1 MAKVRAKQTSVRKS
15 VVNVF
20 ARSILTGNSVMAA
33 RVLSL
38 IEKSDPIASEVMKRL
53 YSHTGRARMIGI
65 TGSAGT
71 GKSSL
76 IDQMIAEFRRRKK
89 NLGILT
95 VDPSSPFSGGALLG
109 DRLRM
114 RGHFLDPGVFIRSLA
129 TRNGLGSLPRSIF
142 AATQLLDAMGKEY
155 ILIETIG
162 IGQNQV
168 DIAQIV
174 DTVIVVTTPAGGDEI
189 QALKAGVLEIADIL
203 VMNKSDLPGAEQM
216 VFHLAELFGATG
228 LPLFRTSALRNEGI
242 APLIDAI
249 EKRTPELEFKANRKQ
264 QKLKI
269 SRAQMFI
276 LVRDRLMARLE
287 AKLGDHEIEQWVQR
301 IANNDT
307 DPYTAAEMIVAKAG
321 L

>member
-1 MAKVRAKQTSVRKS
+1 
-15 VVNVF
+15 
-20 ARSILTGNSVMAA
+20 MAA

-129 TRNGLGSLPRSIF
+129 TRNGLGSLPSSIF
-142 AATQLLDAMGKEY
+142 AAAQLLDAMGKEY

>member
-1 MAKVRAKQTSVRKS
+1 MAKVRAKQTPVRKS
-15 VVNVF
+15 VVDVF
-20 ARSILTGNSVMAA
+20 ARSILTGNSVVAA

-38 IEKSDPIASEVMKRL
+38 IEKRDPIASEVMKRL

-76 IDQMIAEFRRRKK
+76 IDRMIVEFRRRKK

-129 TRNGLGSLPRSIF
+129 TRNGQGSLPSSIF
-142 AATQLLDAMGKEY
+142 AAAQLLDAMGKEY

-189 QALKAGVLEIADIL
+189 QALRAGVLEIADIL

-216 VFHLAELFGATG
+216 FSHLSELFGGTG

-242 APLIDAI
+242 APLIDEI
-249 EKRTPELEFKANRKQ
+249 EKRTRELEFKANRKHQ
-264 QKLKI
+264 RLKI

-276 LVRDRLMARLE
+276 LVRDRLMTRFE
-287 AKLGDHEIEQWVQR
+287 AKLGDYEIEQWVQR
-301 IANNDT
+301 IANKDT

>member
-15 VVNVF
+15 VVDVF

-129 TRNGLGSLPRSIF
+129 TRNGLGSLPSSIF
-142 AATQLLDAMGKEY
+142 AAAQLLDAMGKEY

-189 QALKAGVLEIADIL
+189 QALKAGFLEIADIL

-216 VFHLAELFGATG
+216 VSHLAELFGATG

>member
-15 VVNVF
+15 VVDVF

-129 TRNGLGSLPRSIF
+129 TRNGQGSLPSSIF
-142 AATQLLDAMGKEY
+142 AAAQLLDAMGKEY

-287 AKLGDHEIEQWVQR
+287 SKLGDHEIEQWVQR

>member
-1 MAKVRAKQTSVRKS
+1 
-15 VVNVF
+15 
-20 ARSILTGNSVMAA
+20 MAA

-76 IDQMIAEFRRRKK
+76 IDQMIVEFRRRKK

-129 TRNGLGSLPRSIF
+129 TRNGLGSLPSSIF
-142 AATQLLDAMGKEY
+142 AAAQLLDAMGKEY

>member
-1 MAKVRAKQTSVRKS
+1 MAKVRAKQTPVRKS
-15 VVNVF
+15 AADVF
-20 ARSILTGNSVMAA
+20 ARSILTGNSVIAA
-33 RVLSL
+33 RGLSL
-38 IEKSDPIASEVMKRL
+38 IEKRDPIASEVMKRL
-53 YSHTGRARMIGI
+53 YPHSGRARMIGI

-71 GKSSL
+71 GKSTL

-129 TRNGLGSLPRSIF
+129 TRNGQGSLPSSIF
-142 AATQLLDAMGKEY
+142 AAAQLLDAMGKEY

-162 IGQNQV
+162 IAQNQV

-174 DTVIVVTTPAGGDEI
+174 DTVIVITTPAGGDEI

-203 VMNKSDLPGAEQM
+203 VMNKSDLPGMEQM
-216 VFHLAELFGATG
+216 FSHLAELFGATG

-242 APLIDAI
+242 APLIDEI

-264 QKLKI
+264 QSLKI
-269 SRAQMFI
+269 SRAQMLALI
-276 LVRDRLMARLE
+276 RDRLMATLE

-301 IANNDT
+301 IANKDT

>member
-1 MAKVRAKQTSVRKS
+1 MAKVRAKQTPVRKS
-15 VVNVF
+15 AADVF
-20 ARSILTGNSVMAA
+20 ARSILTGNSVIAA

-38 IEKSDPIASEVMKRL
+38 IEKRDPIASEVMKRL
-53 YSHTGRARMIGI
+53 YPHSGRARMIGI

-71 GKSSL
+71 GKSTL

-129 TRNGLGSLPRSIF
+129 TRNGQGSLPSSIF
-142 AATQLLDAMGKEY
+142 AAAQLLDAMGKEY

-162 IGQNQV
+162 IAQNQV

-174 DTVIVVTTPAGGDEI
+174 DTVIVITTPAGGDEI

-203 VMNKSDLPGAEQM
+203 VMNKSDLPGMEQM
-216 VFHLAELFGATG
+216 FSHLAELFGATG

-242 APLIDAI
+242 APLIDEI

-264 QKLKI
+264 QSLKI
-269 SRAQMFI
+269 SRAQMLALI
-276 LVRDRLMARLE
+276 RDRLMATLE

-301 IANNDT
+301 IANKDT

>member
-1 MAKVRAKQTSVRKS
+1 
-15 VVNVF
+15 
-20 ARSILTGNSVMAA
+20 
-33 RVLSL
+33 
-38 IEKSDPIASEVMKRL
+38 
-53 YSHTGRARMIGI
+53 
-65 TGSAGT
+65 
-71 GKSSL
+71 
-76 IDQMIAEFRRRKK
+76 
-89 NLGILT
+89 
-95 VDPSSPFSGGALLG
+95 LG

-129 TRNGLGSLPRSIF
+129 TRNGQGSLPSSIF
-142 AATQLLDAMGKEY
+142 AAAQLLDAMGKEY

-162 IGQNQV
+162 IAQNQV

-174 DTVIVVTTPAGGDEI
+174 DTVIVITTPAGGDEI

-203 VMNKSDLPGAEQM
+203 VMNKSDLPGMEQM
-216 VFHLAELFGATG
+216 FSHLAELFGATG

-242 APLIDAI
+242 APLIDEI

-264 QKLKI
+264 QSLKI
-269 SRAQMFI
+269 SRAQMLALI
-276 LVRDRLMARLE
+276 RDRLMATLE

-301 IANNDT
+301 IANKDT

>member
-15 VVNVF
+15 VVDVF